1 MEPTDRSNYD
11 PRIDVLRAFACE
23 MVAIV
28 HFSVPLWTDHI
39 PDRHLV
45 IDTVALGVIHTGWLG
60 VPLFLF
66 ISGFSLAL
74 NKTHPNYELDNT
86 QFFINR
92 ILRIFPVWIVCILIL
107 TLTKSLAGINVF
119 TLLLLQAQ
127 DIPSSTAFG
136 LAWSIQ
142 LEFMCYLLFPVL
154 LSAVAS
160 RENIL
165 PFFAF
170 FLLVRLWMF
179 FVPTKM
185 MWQLSYSTVFG
196 GGTIFLADIFTSS
209 LPPLKDKRIAK
220 LYLASGVAAFCFI
233 AVFIH
238 KMGGYQTGQGR
249 LIHGFFLFLPE
260 ILAATVFLIMRGTIT
275 HVSDA
280 PDQTGDAAI
289 LSLQRTMQSF
299 RGAVFNALAHCGR
312 VSYSAYMFSLF
323 TMDFTQQN
331 LWVH

>member
-1 MEPTDRSNYD
+1 M
-11 PRIDVLRAFACE
+11 
-23 MVAIV
+23 
-28 HFSVPLWTDHI
+28 
-39 PDRHLV
+39 
-45 IDTVALGVIHTGWLG
+45 
-60 VPLFLF
+60 FLF

-74 NKTHPNYELDNT
+74 NKTHPNYELDKT

-92 ILRIFPVWIVCILIL
+92 VLRIFPVWIVCILIL
-107 TLTKSLAGINVF
+107 TLTNNLTGINVF

-127 DIPSSTAFG
+127 DIPTSTAFG

-160 RENIL
+160 RKNIL

-179 FVPTKM
+179 FVPTRM

-196 GGTIFLADIFTSS
+196 GGTIFLTGIFTSS

-220 LYLASGVAAFCFI
+220 LYLASGVAAFCLI

-238 KMGGYQTGQGR
+238 RMGGYQTGPGAAHSQLFSFHAGNPGGDGFPDCARDNYSCFRCGGR
-249 LIHGFFLFLPE
+249 DRRRRDTV
-260 ILAATVFLIMRGTIT
+260 AAA
-275 HVSDA
+275 HD
-280 PDQTGDAAI
+280 AI
-289 LSLQRTMQSF
+289 LSRCLVQCIWRISAACHIRRICFRYLRWILPDKIFGFIKPSGWLSLIASSALYFMVLTLFSTVSF
-299 RGAVFNALAHCGR
+299 YAIELPFLRMR
-312 VSYSAYMFSLF
+312 RRY
-323 TMDFTQQN
+323 
-331 LWVH
+331 VHRRAEPPASKSSSGLVRA